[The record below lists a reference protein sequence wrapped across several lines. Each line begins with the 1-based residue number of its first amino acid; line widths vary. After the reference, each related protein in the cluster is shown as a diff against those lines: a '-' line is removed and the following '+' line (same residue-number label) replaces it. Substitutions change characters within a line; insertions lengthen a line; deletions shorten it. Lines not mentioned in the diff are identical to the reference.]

1 MSNSVQRM
9 AKAGENIRKLGFC
22 MTAVFAGMLVA
33 FAALVV
39 YVIWCAVTNLSLIHI

>member
-1 MSNSVQRM
+1 MSNSVQRL

-39 YVIWCAVTNLSLIHI
+39 YVI